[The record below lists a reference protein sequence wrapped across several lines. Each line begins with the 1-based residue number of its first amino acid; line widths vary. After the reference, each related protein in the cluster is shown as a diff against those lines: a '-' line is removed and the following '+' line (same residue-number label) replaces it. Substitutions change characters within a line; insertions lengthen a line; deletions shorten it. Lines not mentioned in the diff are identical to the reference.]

1 MSAQLQKKKTN
12 DAGMTIF
19 PTVSC
24 VVIGRGDIFF
34 FVIRN
39 EL

>member
-1 MSAQLQKKKTN
+1 MSAQQKKTN
-12 DAGMTIF
+12 DAGITIF

-34 FVIRN
+34 RY
-39 EL
+39 

>member
-1 MSAQLQKKKTN
+1 MSVELKKKTN

-24 VVIGRGDIFF
+24 VEIGRGEIF
-34 FVIRN
+34 VRYYK
-39 EL
+39 